1 MTPIQNPKSKIQNPP
16 TSFWTAVRAI
26 VWKDLT
32 VERHTGQTISVMLF
46 FSIAAVVTFNL
57 AIVGKLDAG
66 RNVSAGLLWV
76 IILLAGT
83 LGLNRSFAAE
93 RENQSMDALLMAP
106 IERSAIYVGK
116 VISITLFT
124 LLLELVLV
132 VLFTVFFNRPF
143 LQWPVLGL
151 LVLGTLGYT
160 AVGVLITAMT
170 LHTRSREVL
179 LPILLLPLTLPAVLS
194 VASATAAYV
203 FDPTTPWSAV
213 SFQVSLV
220 ILYDVLMLAAG
231 YFTFGYVVEG

>member
-1 MTPIQNPKSKIQNPP
+1 MSPTP
-16 TSFWTAVRAI
+16 FWTAVRAV

-32 VERHTGQTISVMLF
+32 TERHTGQTISVMLF

-57 AIVGKLDAG
+57 AIVGRLDAG
-66 RNVSAGLLWV
+66 RNVAAGLLWV
-76 IILLAGT
+76 TILLAGT

-106 IERSAIYVGK
+106 IERGALYVGK
-116 VISITLFT
+116 VISITLLT

-143 LQWPVLGL
+143 ISLPIGGL
-151 LVLGTLGYT
+151 LMLGTVGYT
-160 AVGVLITAMT
+160 AVGVLVTAMT

-194 VASATAAYV
+194 VASATAALV
-203 FDPTTPWSAV
+203 FNPNTPWSDI

-220 ILYDVLMLAAG
+220 VLYDVLMLIVG
-231 YFTFGYVVEG
+231 YWTFGYVVEG